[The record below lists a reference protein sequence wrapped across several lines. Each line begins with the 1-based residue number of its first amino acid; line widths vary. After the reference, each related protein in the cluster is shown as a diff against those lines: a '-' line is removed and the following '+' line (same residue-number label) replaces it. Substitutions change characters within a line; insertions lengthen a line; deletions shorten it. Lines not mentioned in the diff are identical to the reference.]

1 MFNLSSSERTVVI
14 FLVVTLLV
22 GNVVLF
28 IKSKRKDFAE
38 EIKFVGEERPSLDE
52 VIEETERF
60 VREDRRNL
68 TVDINTASEEELQFL
83 PGIGPSIAK
92 RIIDYRKNRR
102 FGTKEEIMRVK
113 GIGKVKYERLKD
125 YIKVR

>member
-1 MFNLSSSERTVVI
+1 MFNLTSSERTVVI

-28 IKSKRKDFAE
+28 IKFKKKDFAE

-52 VIEETERF
+52 VIKETERF

-68 TVDINTASEEELQFL
+68 IVDISTASEEELQFL

-113 GIGKVKYERLKD
+113 GIGKAKYERLKD

>member
-1 MFNLSSSERTVVI
+1 MI

-28 IKSKRKDFAE
+28 IKFKKKDFAE
-38 EIKFVGEERPSLDE
+38 EIKFVGEERPSLDD

-60 VREDRRNL
+60 VKENRRNL
-68 TVDINTASEEELQFL
+68 IVDINTASEEELQFL

>member
-1 MFNLSSSERTVVI
+1 MFNLTSSERTVVI

-28 IKSKRKDFAE
+28 IKFKKKDFAE

-60 VREDRRNL
+60 VKENRRNL
-68 TVDINTASEEELQFL
+68 IVDINTASEEELQFL

-92 RIIDYRKNRR
+92 RIIDYRKSQR
-102 FGTKEEIMRVK
+102 FKTKEEIMRVK